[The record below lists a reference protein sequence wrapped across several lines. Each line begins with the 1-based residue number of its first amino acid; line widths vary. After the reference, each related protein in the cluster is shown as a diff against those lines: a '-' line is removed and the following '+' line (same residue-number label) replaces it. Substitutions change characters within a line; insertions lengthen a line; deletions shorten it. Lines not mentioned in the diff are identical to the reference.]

1 MLSSPSMS
9 PALMGE
15 TSFSDMESSLKTQ
28 TNQEIGQQF
37 DTILW
42 RSFLESALKPTKG
55 QPGLLK
61 GTGPGADLQ
70 FSLVVDTLAQAMAQ
84 GQSLGFG
91 ELLSVKSSEVEKL
104 Q

>member
-1 MLSSPSMS
+1 MS
-9 PALMGE
+9 PALIG
-15 TSFSDMESSLKTQ
+15 ESSFADIENNFKHQ
-28 TNQEIGQQF
+28 TNEEIGKQF

-55 QPGLLK
+55 NPGLLK

-70 FSLVVDTLAQAMAQ
+70 FSMVVDTLAQAMAQ

-91 ELLSVKSSEVEKL
+91 EMLSHEASSGEN
-104 Q
+104 